1 MTANS
6 GQGRGAPESGWR
18 RHATSIEV
26 AAVAGLVSG
35 VGWIVSLRGLLAGP
49 GLDAT
54 RAEIATFYTA
64 PGAAGPTGVYLV
76 VLVVSTLAF
85 LWFVG
90 VVRSRLGPAESPMVG
105 TVFLGGSVVMAGL
118 LLVGAAA
125 VAAPAF
131 LLDAGGQVPDP
142 GAAQL
147 ARAFGLIILVVFTP
161 RVATLIMFTSA
172 TLSRQ
177 ARALPGWMIVLTY
190 LVGVVEFVTVT
201 VAEPVLYV
209 FPAWVTLA
217 STVLLPRHD
226 RIPTRGSAH
235 T

>member
-1 MTANS
+1 VTVSS
-6 GQGRGAPESGWR
+6 GQGSAPQSAWR
-18 RHATSIEV
+18 RRATPVEV

-35 VGWIVSLRGLLAGP
+35 LGWIVSLRGLLASP
-49 GLDAT
+49 GLGAT
-54 RAEIATFYTA
+54 QEEIAAYYTA
-64 PGAAGPTGVYLV
+64 PGAAGPTGVYLG

-90 VVRSRLGPAESPMVG
+90 VVRSRLGPSESPMVG

-118 LLVGAAA
+118 LLLGAAA

-147 ARAFGLIILVVFTP
+147 ARATGVAILVGFTP

-172 TLSRQ
+172 TLSRRAQ
-177 ARALPGWMIVLTY
+177 ALPRWMIVLTY
-190 LVGVVEFVTVT
+190 LVGVVEFVNVT

-209 FPAWVTLA
+209 FPAWVALV
-217 STVLLPRHD
+217 STVLLLRHD
-226 RIPTRGSAH
+226 RLPSRDSAR

>member
-1 MTANS
+1 VTVSS
-6 GQGRGAPESGWR
+6 GQGRSAPQSGWR
-18 RHATSIEV
+18 RATSIE
-26 AAVAGLVSG
+26 AAAFAGLVSG
-35 VGWIVSLRGLLAGP
+35 VGWIVALRGLLGGP
-49 GLDAT
+49 GLGAT
-54 RAEIATFYTA
+54 REEIAAHYTA
-64 PGAAGPTGVYLV
+64 PAAAGPTGVYLV

-118 LLVGAAA
+118 LLVGGAT
-125 VAAPAF
+125 VAAPSF
-131 LLDAGGQVPDP
+131 LLDAGGQLPDP

-147 ARAFGLIILVVFTP
+147 ARATGLAILLVFTP

-172 TLSRQ
+172 TLSRRAQ
-177 ARALPGWMIVLTY
+177 ALPRWMIVLTY
-190 LVGVVEFVTVT
+190 IVGVVEFVNVT

-209 FPAWVTLA
+209 FPAWVALV
-217 STVLLPRHD
+217 SVVLFLRHD
-226 RIPTRGSAH
+226 RLLTRDSSH